1 MNKKRKPQKWLK
13 VLPDLLTVSRLF
25 IGLAISLIGPIAG
38 RNGLY
43 LVLSFL
49 LLGWTT
55 DIVDGRLARKI
66 RDYQSTKIGQNEI
79 RFDGFLII
87 GVLAYLGYSRFL
99 PLGIATGGAALLFL
113 LVILP
118 STSYKQI
125 FFFEAPIATATSL
138 YVVVIAGI
146 PALGYFLIW
155 GALILIYD
163 WSRAMELGRNFKDLF
178 SLTVKKIIRLNLADN
193 LLFSTLIFLL
203 IVFLIILEMFM
214 AEWSLKILGGIILA
228 LVFLVWKRRLDK
240 KSN

>member
-25 IGLAISLIGPIAG
+25 IGLVISLIGPIAG
-38 RNGLY
+38 KNGLY
-43 LVLSFL
+43 LVLGLL

-55 DIVDGRLARKI
+55 DIVDGRLARQI
-66 RDYQSTKIGQNEI
+66 RDYHSTKIGQNEI

-113 LVILP
+113 LIILP

-138 YVVVIAGI
+138 YVVVLAGI
-146 PALGYFLIW
+146 PALGYFLLW
-155 GALILIYD
+155 GVLILIYD
-163 WSRAMELGRNFKDLF
+163 WSRAMELGKSFK
-178 SLTVKKIIRLNLADN
+178 SLLCLTAKKMFRLNLADN
-193 LLFSTLIFLL
+193 LLFSILVFLL
-203 IVFLIILEMFM
+203 IALLIILEMFM
-214 AEWSLKILGGIILA
+214 AEWSIKILGGVILA
-228 LVFLVWKRRLDK
+228 LVFLVWKRRVDK
-240 KSN
+240 N